1 MGRPPPNSPSRFADI
16 WKRSDMKTDLARS
29 MFSSASLSGKRAW
42 VTGASR
48 GLGRAIAEGLISAGA
63 NVAVTA
69 RTADA
74 LDHFAVQTKV
84 DPEIIILPASV
95 ANSEQVNAA
104 ADQLR
109 EHWGGLDI
117 LVNCAGVS
125 PSFKTADQVED
136 DEWRSVLDVNLTGMF
151 FCSRAAGP
159 LMFESGGGAIVN
171 ISSIHGSVGMSRLA
185 AYSASKGGVDA
196 LTRTLAL
203 EWAERG
209 VRVNSVAPGYFK
221 TGMTDGL
228 RHHEVW
234 NERLLSRIP
243 LGRFGEP
250 AEVVPAVLFLAS
262 ELSGYITGSSLVVDG
277 GWTAG

>member
-1 MGRPPPNSPSRFADI
+1 
-16 WKRSDMKTDLARS
+16 MKTDLARD
-29 MFSSASLSGKRAW
+29 MFSSALLSGKRAW

-48 GLGRAIAEGLISAGA
+48 GLGRAIADGLILAGA

-74 LDHFAVQTKV
+74 LGHFAVQTEADDREV
-84 DPEIIILPASV
+84 IVLPASV
-95 ANSEQVNAA
+95 SDSEQVQAA
-104 ADQLR
+104 AEHLR
-109 EHWGGLDI
+109 ERWGGLDI

-125 PSFKTADQVED
+125 PSFKMADQVDD

-151 FCSRAAGP
+151 FCSRAVAP
-159 LMFESGGGAIVN
+159 LMFSSGGGAIVN

-185 AYSASKGGVDA
+185 AYTASKGGVDA

-203 EWAERG
+203 EWADQG

-221 TGMTDGL
+221 TGMTEGL

-234 NERLLSRIP
+234 SDRLLSRIP
-243 LGRFGEP
+243 LGRFGDP
-250 AEVVPAVLFLAS
+250 AEIVPAVLFLAS
-262 ELSGYITGSSLVVDG
+262 ELSTYITGSTLVVDG